1 MKRTHTL
8 LALFFVLLVISS
20 SCKRSKKKILL
31 GKWQG
36 VEMRTK
42 NLKLTKEDLK
52 WMTVEFLPDGR
63 MLNSTQNSDSIVKG
77 TYKLKDEWIISTID
91 TLTDSARI
99 KEISDKK
106 IVLSI
111 SDRRNRNDQIEMD
124 FEKLD

>member
-1 MKRTHTL
+1 MKKTHTL
-8 LALFFVLLVISS
+8 LALFFVLLIISS
-20 SCKRSKKKILL
+20 GCKRSKKKILL

-36 VEMRTK
+36 VEIRTN

-52 WMTVEFLPDGR
+52 WMTIEFLPDGR
-63 MLNSTQNSDSIVKG
+63 MINSTQNSDSVVKG
-77 TYKLKDEWIISTID
+77 TYTLKDEWIISTLD

-106 IVLSI
+106 IILSI
-111 SDRRNRNDQIEMD
+111 SDRRNRNNQIEMD